1 MQCSQLFE
9 YMFQFNLFTL
19 MSISNKIILIIPTQ
33 HSRPKIH
40 LQPNKFII
48 SSTRIVS
55 TVIEGLKCIFIIF
68 FGKPKWMSMF
78 SQCNIFAVIYKCKQ
92 NMNNV
97 CHVIGLP
104 IDFIESIQL
113 CLLIMNLMVGILI
126 LSSIHFLYITMET
139 NANNGIQRNILF
151 GCRTGWHSRISLL
164 TMEFM
169 GEYSDFSNSG

>member
-1 MQCSQLFE
+1 MQRSHLLHSRGQLFQ

-78 SQCNIFAVIYKCKQ
+78 SQCNIFAAIYKCKQ

-97 CHVIGLP
+97 YHVIGFANWFHRIHSTLSVNYEFNGGNS
-104 IDFIESIQL
+104 DTQFHSFSI
-113 CLLIMNLMVGILI
+113 
-126 LSSIHFLYITMET
+126 Y
-139 NANNGIQRNILF
+139 NNGNQ
-151 GCRTGWHSRISLL
+151 CQ
-164 TMEFM
+164 
-169 GEYSDFSNSG
+169 